1 MKKTTE
7 VDDHKLP
14 ATTTKCI
21 YLIELASIH
30 HSADDVVPAGSVSAV
45 QVHSLGILSKF
56 DV

>member
-30 HSADDVVPAGSVSAV
+30 HSADDVVPAGNVSAV